1 MKYYIIII
9 FIKVCF
15 NQLIEK
21 DDNEISKSEKN
32 EEKKKLIINYNLI
45 KDIDINLYPGENN
58 STEKSF
64 ILNEQTY
71 IIYPSNNKI
80 IEQYSIILAQNIKNN
95 TSINIGVT
103 PNLAMKMTNKIKNN
117 FIQLILESKNND
129 NINEIVKINI
139 NHRKILIKA
148 KEIIGIN
155 RGVNILKNLLIR
167 NNLSNKTYN
176 EIHFIPIKIICNDTI
191 KNNNF
196 VYFGLLITFIIII
209 ISFCYIKLNQ
219 I

>member
-58 STEKSF
+58 SNEKSF

-80 IEQYSIILAQNIKNN
+80 IEQYSIILAQNVKNN

-117 FIQLILESKNND
+117 FIQLILENKNND

-191 KNNNF
+191 KNNNY
-196 VYFGLLITFIIII
+196 VYFGLIITFIIII

>member
-1 MKYYIIII
+1 
-9 FIKVCF
+9 
-15 NQLIEK
+15 
-21 DDNEISKSEKN
+21 
-32 EEKKKLIINYNLI
+32 
-45 KDIDINLYPGENN
+45 
-58 STEKSF
+58 
-64 ILNEQTY
+64 
-71 IIYPSNNKI
+71 
-80 IEQYSIILAQNIKNN
+80 
-95 TSINIGVT
+95 
-103 PNLAMKMTNKIKNN
+103 MKMTNKIKNN

-155 RGVNILKNLLIR
+155 RGINILKNLLIR

-191 KNNNF
+191 KNINY